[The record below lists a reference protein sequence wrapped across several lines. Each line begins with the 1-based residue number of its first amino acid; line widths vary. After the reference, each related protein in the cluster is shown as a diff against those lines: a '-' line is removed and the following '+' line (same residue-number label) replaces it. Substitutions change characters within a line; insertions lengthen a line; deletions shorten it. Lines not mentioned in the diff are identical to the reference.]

1 MADETQRN
9 PSREEIETSKL
20 VAEMINLMTE
30 TRKMQTETLKIASG
44 MQWYPLV
51 VGAGILG
58 AGAALAKLF
67 MR

>member
-1 MADETQRN
+1 MSNETPHN

-30 TRKMQTETLKIASG
+30 TRKMQTETKWHPVWVSAALLA
-44 MQWYPLV
+44 
-51 VGAGILG
+51 

-67 MR
+67 LS

>member
-30 TRKMQTETLKIASG
+30 TRKMQTETLKIASEIR
-44 MQWYPLV
+44 WYPLV

>member
-9 PSREEIETSKL
+9 PSREEIEPSKL

-30 TRKMQTETLKIASG
+30 TRKMQTETLKIASEIR
-44 MQWYPLV
+44 WYPLV

>member
-30 TRKMQTETLKIASG
+30 TRAKCRQRHLKLRRKYDGIHWLSG
-44 MQWYPLV
+44 PGFSVLEPL
-51 VGAGILG
+51 
-58 AGAALAKLF
+58 
-67 MR
+67 